1 MKIGRNNFGP
11 HCLKFPSGAI
21 NSQKEKIVPKVFKLP
36 YFVMIKFYCSTKE
49 REFKQ
54 ALNYQIVRDC
64 PLELLLIVWLTIG
77 YFLLKRMK

>member
-1 MKIGRNNFGP
+1 M
-11 HCLKFPSGAI
+11 
-21 NSQKEKIVPKVFKLP
+21 PKVFDLL
-36 YFVMIKFYCSTKE
+36 YSVMIKFYCSTKE

-77 YFLLKRMK
+77 YQLSTIQLKVTLNMLLQG